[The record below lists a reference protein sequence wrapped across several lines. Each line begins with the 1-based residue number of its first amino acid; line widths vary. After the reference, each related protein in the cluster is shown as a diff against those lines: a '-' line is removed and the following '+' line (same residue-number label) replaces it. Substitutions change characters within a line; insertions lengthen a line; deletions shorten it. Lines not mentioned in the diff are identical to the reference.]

1 MQEDTRSDKRLTFA
15 KEKSPRLSCSSD
27 TLRMFGTEPAGMADG
42 SGLEDMRAT
51 ALLEADGADEVSES
65 LAELRR
71 ESTAS
76 RMC

>member
-1 MQEDTRSDKRLTFA
+1 
-15 KEKSPRLSCSSD
+15 
-27 TLRMFGTEPAGMADG
+27 MFGTEPAEMADG
-42 SGLEDMRAT
+42 SGLEDTHAV

-71 ESTAS
+71 ESTVS